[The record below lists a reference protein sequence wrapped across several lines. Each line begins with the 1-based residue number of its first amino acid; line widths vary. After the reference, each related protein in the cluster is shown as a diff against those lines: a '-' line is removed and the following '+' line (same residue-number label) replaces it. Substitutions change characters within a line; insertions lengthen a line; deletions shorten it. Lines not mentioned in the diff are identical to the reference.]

1 MYHTIEHSFPDPEE
15 DDSIEA
21 EPEDMESFI
30 GKTFQNKLNFNK
42 IDVDEFEINDLK
54 WKKTSD
60 TFLGLLCFTAA
71 SIVSRD

>member
-15 DDSIEA
+15 DDSIEP

-42 IDVDEFEINDLK
+42 IDVAEFEINDLN
-54 WKKTSD
+54 WKKTTN
-60 TFLGLLCFTAA
+60 TF
-71 SIVSRD
+71 